1 MDAVRARQE
10 PIDLGPLPGLLG
22 HLLRR
27 AHGRMQAGFAEAT
40 SGRGVTA
47 SEFALLCLVEANPG
61 ITLGQLAQAAAL
73 DKSTLSPAMQ
83 RLTERQL
90 VERQPVSGD
99 RRTQALRLS
108 PEGTALLPSLK
119 ASVDDYEGRMV
130 SPLSEQERTTLLSL
144 LRKLNGL

>member
-1 MDAVRARQE
+1 MDVVRARQE

-27 AHGRMQAGFAEAT
+27 AHGRMQTGFAEAT
-40 SGRGVTA
+40 AGTGVTA

-83 RLTERQL
+83 RLAERQL

-108 PEGTALLPSLK
+108 PAGAALLPSLK
-119 ASVDDYEGRMV
+119 ACVEDYEGRMV
-130 SPLSEQERTTLLSL
+130 TLLTEQERETLLGL

>member
-1 MDAVRARQE
+1 MDTVRARQE

-27 AHGRMQAGFAEAT
+27 AHGRMQTGFAEAIA
-40 SGRGVTA
+40 GLGVTA

-61 ITLGQLAQAAAL
+61 ITLGQLAHAAAL

-99 RRTQALRLS
+99 RRTQALCLS
-108 PEGTALLPSLK
+108 PAGAALLPSLK
-119 ASVDDYEGRMV
+119 ACVETYESDMAA
-130 SPLSEQERTTLLSL
+130 PLTSEERETLLSL

>member
-27 AHGRMQAGFAEAT
+27 AHSRMQAGFAEQIT
-40 SGRGVTA
+40 GFGVTA

-90 VERQPVSGD
+90 VERLPVSGD

-108 PEGTALLPSLK
+108 PAGIALLPALK
-119 ASVDDYEGRMV
+119 ACVGEYEDHMAT
-130 SPLSEQERTTLLSL
+130 PLTASERETLRGL
-144 LRKLNGL
+144 LRKLSGL

>member
-1 MDAVRARQE
+1 MDAMRARQE

-27 AHGRMQAGFAEAT
+27 AYSRMQTSFAEAT
-40 SGRGVTA
+40 TGSGITA

-73 DKSTLSPAMQ
+73 DKSTLSPTMQ
-83 RLTERQL
+83 RLTERGL
-90 VERQPVSGD
+90 VERQGVSGD
-99 RRTQALRLS
+99 RRVQTLRLS
-108 PEGTALLPSLK
+108 PEGAALLPSLK
-119 ASVDDYEGRMV
+119 LCVDEHECRMAE
-130 SPLSEQERTTLLSL
+130 PLTELERATLLSL